1 MGPPGQNMNQY
12 PGPGFR
18 GLPPPQTGS
27 AAKDVKAPEQKQP
40 ESQPKAPE
48 AAPAPKAAAAS
59 SPGEAKKAPTPP
71 IESKPDVAAAVA
83 PPAPQSKAGPKGRV
97 PPAIPLASP
106 RNKPSP
112 ATSSAPAQPTAAQA
126 AASTAQTYQNATQ
139 AATAAVAA
147 AMAKLP
153 GAGRQQAPHAKADAS
168 DGVDNLTRKVNEMR
182 TDDGNRQSRGPGT
195 GGHVTGHRGGGRG
208 RGGRRDQPAAKPVDV
223 PTTDFDF
230 ETSNAKFNKQD
241 LVKEAIATGSPEA
254 NGLPFDGPAANGST
268 ANGEN
273 KDKEKGTEETAIP
286 PAVTYDKKSSFF
298 DNISS
303 ESRDREERD
312 RLAGQ
317 EFRTEERKK
326 NMETFGQGSV
336 DNNYRGGYRGRG
348 RGRGGF
354 RGGRGNFNN
363 TGGFTGRGRG
373 GGFRGGRG
381 GAAPHAGTEAS

>member
-1 MGPPGQNMNQY
+1 MGPPGQQMHPQQQQGGR
-12 PGPGFR
+12 GPQ
-18 GLPPPQTGS
+18 PPPIGP
-27 AAKDVKAPEQKQP
+27 AGKEGKAPEQKKP
-40 ESQPKAPE
+40 EPKSKAPE
-48 AAPAPKAAAAS
+48 TTFATKAAAPPPTA
-59 SPGEAKKAPTPP
+59 ETKQAPTPP
-71 IESKPDVAAAVA
+71 IESKPDVAAAIA
-83 PPAPQSKAGPKGRV
+83 PPAPQAKPKGRV
-97 PPAIPLASP
+97 TPAVPLASP
-106 RNKPSP
+106 RGKSTA
-112 ATSSAPAQPTAAQA
+112 ATTSAPAQPTAAQA

-153 GAGRQQAPHAKADAS
+153 GAARQQQTQGKGDQS

-182 TDDGNRQSRGPGT
+182 TDDGNRHPRQPGT
-195 GGHVTGHRGGGRG
+195 GGYIAGHRGGGRG
-208 RGGRRDQPAAKPVDV
+208 RGGRRDQPGAKPVDV

-241 LVKEAIATGSPEA
+241 IVKEAIATGSPEA
-254 NGLPFDGPAANGST
+254 NGLPFESPAANGST
-268 ANGEN
+268 ANG
-273 KDKEKGTEETAIP
+273 DSKEKVEEVVIP
-286 PAVTYDKKSSFF
+286 PSVTYDKKSSFF

-303 ESRDREERD
+303 ESRDREDRE

-363 TGGFTGRGRG
+363 PGGFAGRGRG

-381 GAAPHAGTEAS
+381 GAQQGTETS